1 MTISIGETP
10 YRATRHSLLCSLVLH
25 LRSVPG
31 TSIGSNFRKE
41 RSSSIRLADAM
52 DPGAKRWI
60 KYLIAIV
67 VGNVVYFLLAPHLPP
82 AAQHRPYRADI
93 GLFVDLWF
101 CVAVYGL
108 IELLVFLAR
117 RYRR

>member
-1 MTISIGETP
+1 MG
-10 YRATRHSLLCSLVLH
+10 LLNM
-25 LRSVPG
+25 R
-31 TSIGSNFRKE
+31 
-41 RSSSIRLADAM
+41 
-52 DPGAKRWI
+52 AKRWI

-67 VGNVVYFLLAPHLPP
+67 LGNAIYFVFAPHLPP

-108 IELLVFLAR
+108 IELLVYLSHR
-117 RYRR
+117 RRH

>member
-1 MTISIGETP
+1 MD
-10 YRATRHSLLCSLVLH
+10 SL
-25 LRSVPG
+25 
-31 TSIGSNFRKE
+31 T
-41 RSSSIRLADAM
+41 
-52 DPGAKRWI
+52 PGAKRWT

-67 VGNVVYFLLAPHLPP
+67 LGNLIYFIIEPHLPP

-101 CVAVYGL
+101 CVALYGL

-117 RYRR
+117 RRRD

>member
-1 MTISIGETP
+1 MVDFNPT
-10 YRATRHSLLCSLVLH
+10 
-25 LRSVPG
+25 
-31 TSIGSNFRKE
+31 
-41 RSSSIRLADAM
+41 
-52 DPGAKRWI
+52 AKRWI

-67 VGNVVYFLLAPHLPP
+67 AGNLIYLFTAPQLPP
-82 AAQHRPYRADI
+82 AARHHPYRADI

-117 RYRR
+117 RRGR

>member
-1 MTISIGETP
+1 MVDFSPT
-10 YRATRHSLLCSLVLH
+10 
-25 LRSVPG
+25 
-31 TSIGSNFRKE
+31 
-41 RSSSIRLADAM
+41 
-52 DPGAKRWI
+52 AKRWI

-67 VGNVVYFLLAPHLPP
+67 AGNLIYLFTAPHLPP
-82 AAQHRPYRADI
+82 AARHHPYRADI

-117 RYRR
+117 RRGRDRKSTRLNSSHPSISYAVFCLKKKNKQNTKQLPIMSSYIRH